1 MKLNEETKIKIKT
14 KSLNKTNRTLRLISK
29 CFKFKIKKRIEV
41 TQKKKRGGNDRWKNR
56 TNTE

>member
-1 MKLNEETKIKIKT
+1 MKLNEETKVKIKT

-41 TQKKKRGGNDRWKNR
+41 TQKKRGGNDRWKNR
-56 TNTE
+56 TNT